1 MKEQAINIL
10 QADNHT
16 IYGILWNASEKPKA
30 VLQIVHGMTEHIDR
44 YRKFAEE
51 LNRYGIAVAGFDLRG
66 HGVNLSKSGC
76 ASFGEEGWEASLE
89 DIQKFSDYLYDQ
101 FPDCQHYMLGF
112 SLGSFLVREYLNKFD
127 HHFSGAIIAG
137 TGHQPPAVL
146 SIMMA
151 IVKTQI
157 KSNGFDNT
165 TPLVKQLSFETYNT
179 KFKPNNTDFDWL
191 CSDEAEL
198 QKYILDNSCADSISS
213 GLFWQLLSSMKYTAS
228 GAAYKNWKKDM
239 PILLISGD
247 KDPVGDFGKGVRRVE
262 ASMKKAGITN
272 IVPLLL
278 PGARHD
284 IFHEIQSG
292 CFSYITENITNWILK
307 IK

>member
-213 GLFWQLLSSMKYTAS
+213 GLFWQLLSSMKYTGS

-262 ASMKKAGITN
+262 AAMKKAGITS
-272 IVPLLL
+272 IETHLLSK
-278 PGARHD
+278 ARHD
-284 IFHEIQSG
+284 IFHEVNIG
-292 CFSYITENITNWILK
+292 CASQVTQLIEKWINS
-307 IK
+307 

>member
-112 SLGSFLVREYLNKFD
+112 SLGSFLVREYLNKFE
-127 HHFSGAIIAG
+127 HHFDGAVIAG
-137 TGHQPPAVL
+137 TGHQPSAVL
-146 SIMMA
+146 SVMMA

-157 KSNGFDNT
+157 KSNGFDGT
-165 TPLVKQLSFETYNT
+165 TSLVKQLSFETYNS
-179 KFKPNNTDFDWL
+179 KFKPNKTDFDWL
-191 CSDEAEL
+191 CADEEEL
-198 QKYILDNSCADSISS
+198 QKYMLDSACADSIST
-213 GLFWQLLSSMKYTAS
+213 GLFWQLLSSMRYTGS
-228 GAAYKNWKKDM
+228 KSAYQNWKKDM
-239 PILLISGD
+239 PVLLLSGE
-247 KDPVGDFGKGVRRVE
+247 KDPVGDFTKGVRRVE
-262 ASMKKAGITN
+262 AAMKNVGMKNVT
-272 IVPLLL
+272 VQFL
-278 PGARHD
+278 PEARHD
-284 IFHEIQSG
+284 IFHEVKSECAKKVVQLIK
-292 CFSYITENITNWILK
+292 NWINV
-307 IK
+307 